1 MIPLDS
7 PPLETLA
14 ALLPP
19 AAPPPE
25 IPERRQGAV
34 LLPLVSSTGEDLPG
48 TFRDSSILFTLRT
61 ETVATHKGE
70 VSFPGGKI
78 EGRES
83 PAQAAL
89 RETAEELRLDPSKI
103 RLAGFL
109 GSFPTSTTSWEIR
122 AFAGFLPASGWSPTP
137 KEVEAAFLVPLPGL
151 LEKRKAQ
158 RLAPPEPGPPWPTF
172 LHYSGDRRFTIWG
185 ATARILA
192 AFLDLL
198 LDAAP

>member
-14 ALLPP
+14 ALLPRE
-19 AAPPPE
+19 APPPK
-25 IPERRQGAV
+25 IPQRRQGAV
-34 LLPLVSSTGEDLPG
+34 LLPLVSAKGAPLPRTFGE
-48 TFRDSSILFTLRT
+48 SSILFTLRT

-70 VSFPGGKI
+70 VSFPGGRI
-78 EGRES
+78 EEGES
-83 PAQAAL
+83 PEQAAL

-109 GSFPTSTTSWEIR
+109 GSFPTSTTAWEIR
-122 AFAGFLPASGWSPTP
+122 AFAGFLPARGWNPTP
-137 KEVEAAFLVPLPGL
+137 REVEAAFLVPLPEL

-158 RLAPPEPGPPWPTF
+158 RLAPPEPSPPWPTF
-172 LHYSGDRRFTIWG
+172 LHQDQERRFTIWG
-185 ATARILA
+185 ATARVLA

-198 LDAAP
+198 LDTAP